1 MFQRILSAPR
11 DLVIR
16 SWTVDGQWVATRRR
30 SHKHSRVSFQV
41 RVGAELQADR
51 WGNLPISLK
60 VPCTTPETDEVYLK
74 TFNRVDERVAGA
86 AHNDRAWTGREEI
99 R

>member
-16 SWTVDGQWVATRRR
+16 SWMVDGQWGATRRR
-30 SHKHSRVSFQV
+30 SHEHSQVSCQV
-41 RVGAELQADR
+41 RVGDELQ
-51 WGNLPISLK
+51 GLPIGLK
-60 VPCTTPETDEVYLK
+60 VPCTTPETDEMCLE
-74 TFNRVDERVAGA
+74 TINRNDERVAGA
-86 AHNDRAWTGREEI
+86 THNDIAWTGREGT